1 MVLFSWFCSIKKHI
15 PNVHLFVLRLFW
27 HLIKLTLMSQHKQK
41 ICLLDCNQTEPLA
54 SWPSGDSSLW
64 LSPKLPVAKAIP
76 RQYQGNTKAIP
87 RPSVGRKCN
96 EMYTTQLPFFTA
108 FWEDSWQKRGV
119 RYCGLIT
126 VFAWKALVYY
136 PHIGVSLPS
145 SMASGSFEVV

>member
-1 MVLFSWFCSIKKHI
+1 MVLFSWFCSIKKTYTQRSFI
-15 PNVHLFVLRLFW
+15 CSEIILTSYQADSDVSAQAENLPTGLQSDWASSVVAIRLA
-27 HLIKLTLMSQHKQK
+27 K
-41 ICLLDCNQTEPLA
+41 ILVVAQAA
-54 SWPSGDSSLW
+54 SCQS
-64 LSPKLPVAKAIP
+64 
-76 RQYQGNTKAIP
+76 NTKAIP